1 MVSVPYFSDDFKL
14 LIERNVSNWCFWIS
28 AFHKNVSPPLLNPLP
43 FKISD
48 WVLGTWP
55 WRTLP
60 GTQLPEHLGR
70 KSSLCCGH
78 ARRGAD
84 AGFQRSRAHPREST
98 RSRGS
103 VNTGQGHAHLWR
115 CFQGPRQMKF
125 RAPVHCCE
133 LDCVVQQRNLSDAA
147 LLSHECARV
156 KWACWRE
163 PLTVR
168 AAGSS
173 WTTSNSCCA
182 ECLHEPSRLCLVLC
196 SRRGPLRDNLLFF
209 KQLHWE
215 IIHTRYNLPI
225 KVYNSLCNKHISI
238 YFQVCDPTISLRTC
252 LSARLHVFLIY
263 WQARSVS
270 PQSSAQPSPREPLT
284 GFEPPQPCQFRP
296 FHRHG
301 VRGQVPFAMGGI
313 STWLSIYPC
322 VSQWIFGLS
331 HFFPVRN
338 NPAMKTHSPVW
349 RCFFHFSWVS
359 NWEWNCYV
367 TL

>member
-1 MVSVPYFSDDFKL
+1 MCLLPSYIPSLPKF
-14 LIERNVSNWCFWIS
+14 LIEYWVRGPGEPYQELSYPSVWAESFPSAAATPGEEQMRASSGAGLTPEKVPEAEAPWTQVKATHTSGAVSRDRGRRS
-28 AFHKNVSPPLLNPLP
+28 SVLLYTAVS
-43 FKISD
+43 
-48 WVLGTWP
+48 WTA
-55 WRTLP
+55 
-60 GTQLPEHLGR
+60 
-70 KSSLCCGH
+70 LCN
-78 ARRGAD
+78 
-84 AGFQRSRAHPREST
+84 REIC
-98 RSRGS
+98 
-103 VNTGQGHAHLWR
+103 L
-115 CFQGPRQMKF
+115 M
-125 RAPVHCCE
+125 
-133 LDCVVQQRNLSDAA
+133 AA
-147 LLSHECARV
+147 LLSHECAGV

-163 PLTVR
+163 SLTVR
-168 AAGSS
+168 AAVSS
-173 WTTSNSCCA
+173 WRTSNSCCA
-182 ECLHEPSRLCLVLC
+182 KCLREPSRLCLVLC

-225 KVYNSLCNKHISI
+225 KVYNSLCNKHISV

-284 GFEPPQPCQFRP
+284 GSEPLQPCQFRP

-313 STWLSIYPC
+313 STWLSIYPR

-331 HFFPVRN
+331 HFFPIRN